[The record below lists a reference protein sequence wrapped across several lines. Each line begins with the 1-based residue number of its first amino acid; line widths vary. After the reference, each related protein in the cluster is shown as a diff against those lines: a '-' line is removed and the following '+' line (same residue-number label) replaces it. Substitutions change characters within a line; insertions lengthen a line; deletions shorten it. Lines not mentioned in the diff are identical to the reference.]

1 MVVKKYRYLKI
12 MVMSANLYP
21 VVLFVFII
29 IVILILRKTEVQK
42 IDAMGR
48 FFKSL
53 NPFSIFKKR

>member
-1 MVVKKYRYLKI
+1 
-12 MVMSANLYP
+12 MSANLYP
-21 VVLFVFII
+21 VVLFAFII

>member
-1 MVVKKYRYLKI
+1 MNT
-12 MVMSANLYP
+12 M
-21 VVLFVFII
+21 LFYAMALVFVI

-42 IDAMGR
+42 IDAIAR